1 MPSPTSSPPTTTTEQ
16 QEVSQSP
23 FDSFDFDDELPGIID
38 YDRHGHASSAI
49 ISVSSSSN
57 SSIGGSDVQQ
67 QQTLVSSPFMLG
79 DYTEKEHFLPSTSI
93 LRNEVLELYLCK
105 EIDTDVLNGEH
116 QQRFAFRCIHCKNA
130 TNRADMAEIHPKVC
144 QMFKC
149 ISCVSWFVICI
160 RYAEYIFI

>member
-1 MPSPTSSPPTTTTEQ
+1 MYTSDSTTTMPTSTSSPPTSTEQ
-16 QEVSQSP
+16 REVSQSP

-49 ISVSSSSN
+49 RSVSSSSN
-57 SSIGGSDVQQ
+57 SSTSSDVQQQ
-67 QQTLVSSPFMLG
+67 QQTLVSSSFMLG

-105 EIDTDVLNGEH
+105 DIDGDASNGKH

-130 TNRADMAEIHPKVC
+130 TNRANMAEIHPKVC
-144 QMFKC
+144 QNVLVHIMC
-149 ISCVSWFVICI
+149 
-160 RYAEYIFI
+160 

>member
-1 MPSPTSSPPTTTTEQ
+1 MPSPTSSPPTSTTEQ

-49 ISVSSSSN
+49 ISVSTSSSN
-57 SSIGGSDVQQ
+57 SSISSDVLQQ
-67 QQTLVSSPFMLG
+67 QQTLVSSPMLG

-105 EIDTDVLNGEH
+105 EIDTDVSMNNGN

-144 QMFKC
+144 HQMLLC
-149 ISCVSWFVICI
+149 ISCVQYGSS
-160 RYAEYIFI
+160 YA

>member
-1 MPSPTSSPPTTTTEQ
+1 MYTTTSTDIMPSPTTSPPTSTEQ

-57 SSIGGSDVQQ
+57 SSISSDVQQQ

-105 EIDTDVLNGEH
+105 DVDGDVPMNNGN

-144 QMFKC
+144 QMFILHIMC
-149 ISCVSWFVICI
+149 
-160 RYAEYIFI
+160 

>member
-1 MPSPTSSPPTTTTEQ
+1 MPSPTSSPPTSTTKQ
-16 QEVSQSP
+16 LEVSQSP

-57 SSIGGSDVQQ
+57 SSVSSTDVQLQ
-67 QQTLVSSPFMLG
+67 QQTLVSSTPFMLG

-105 EIDTDVLNGEH
+105 EIDTDILNGKR

-144 QMFKC
+144 QMLLC
-149 ISCVSWFVICI
+149 IYV
-160 RYAEYIFI
+160 YMN

>member
-1 MPSPTSSPPTTTTEQ
+1 MMPTSTASPPTSTEER
-16 QEVSQSP
+16 EVSQSP

-57 SSIGGSDVQQ
+57 SSISSDVQQQ
-67 QQTLVSSPFMLG
+67 QQTLVSSTPFMLG

-105 EIDTDVLNGEH
+105 EIDTDMSNGNH

-130 TNRADMAEIHPKVC
+130 TNQADMAEIHPKVC
-144 QMFKC
+144 QNVLVHIMC
-149 ISCVSWFVICI
+149 LRCVYES
-160 RYAEYIFI
+160 

>member
-1 MPSPTSSPPTTTTEQ
+1 MPSPTTSPPTSAEQ

-57 SSIGGSDVQQ
+57 NSVGSNVEQQ
-67 QQTLVSSPFMLG
+67 QQSLVSSPFMLG

-105 EIDTDVLNGEH
+105 EIDTDVLNGKR

-144 QMFKC
+144 QMLLC
-149 ISCVSWFVICI
+149 ISCVSWCI
-160 RYAEYIFI
+160 YTRYAARYI

>member
-1 MPSPTSSPPTTTTEQ
+1 MPSPTSSPPTITEQ

-57 SSIGGSDVQQ
+57 SSVSSTVVQQ
-67 QQTLVSSPFMLG
+67 QQHTLVSSPFMLG

-105 EIDTDVLNGEH
+105 EIDTDVLNGKR

-144 QMFKC
+144 QNVLVHIIC
-149 ISCVSWFVICI
+149 YLWCVYT
-160 RYAEYIFI
+160 RYTA